1 MTEPPAKPNSV
12 QTDSVEPNSAGANV
26 KLRRL
31 AVAFAAAPIVILAV
45 LAGVYGIGGWR
56 GNPAAAACAPAVAT
70 ASRIAPLAQGEVAAL
85 AVTRTPYLVPDL
97 VFKDAQGHAR
107 KLSEWRGRTV
117 LLNLW
122 ATWCVPCRKEM
133 PALDALQSDL
143 GGDKFEVVAINI
155 DTRDAEKPLV
165 FLKDAGVKHLAYYSD
180 QSAKVF
186 TELKMAGK
194 AFGMPTT
201 LMVDRSGCEI
211 GAMAGPAEWASADG
225 VKLVSAAIAGGSTSV
240 SN

>member
-97 VFKDAQGHAR
+97 VFKER
-107 KLSEWRGRTV
+107 RGMR
-117 LLNLW
+117 
-122 ATWCVPCRKEM
+122 ASSPSGAAAPC
-133 PALDALQSDL
+133 
-143 GGDKFEVVAINI
+143 
-155 DTRDAEKPLV
+155 
-165 FLKDAGVKHLAYYSD
+165 
-180 QSAKVF
+180 
-186 TELKMAGK
+186 
-194 AFGMPTT
+194 
-201 LMVDRSGCEI
+201 C
-211 GAMAGPAEWASADG
+211 
-225 VKLVSAAIAGGSTSV
+225 
-240 SN
+240 